1 MESKFGS
8 LRGNGPQDRSL
19 GRGAWTTARGG
30 AKWSPGGGQG
40 RARPSLR
47 PRRASRA
54 KFRCPARTEGLQQ
67 ERLAPPS
74 PPGEV
79 KQREAP
85 PSCAALW
92 DPIVLAPP
100 SIAQALGGPAC
111 ARRRESKPHR
121 PSFLLLF
128 LAALPSSAR
137 AGSEERRAHR
147 ASRAWP
153 PALVCR
159 ELTKGT
165 SGQRVSAQW
174 RELQFI
180 SILLLFD
187 IHTPALFTTK

>member
-1 MESKFGS
+1 MESW
-8 LRGNGPQDRSL
+8 R
-19 GRGAWTTARGG
+19 
-30 AKWSPGGGQG
+30 
-40 RARPSLR
+40 RARPR
-47 PRRASRA
+47 PA
-54 KFRCPARTEGLQQ
+54 KSAAPQGLSSEVQVPCAHGGAAAGT
-67 ERLAPPS
+67 LGP

-137 AGSEERRAHR
+137 AGSEERRAHP

>member
-1 MESKFGS
+1 MGQNGVLEAGKAAPGQVCGPAGPLERSSGA
-8 LRGNGPQDRSL
+8 LRAR
-19 GRGAWTTARGG
+19 RGCSRNAWPPARGSQATRG
-30 AKWSPGGGQG
+30 PSKLRSPVGPHCSGSPLH
-40 RARPSLR
+40 RPGPRWPSVR
-47 PRRASRA
+47 PQKR
-54 KFRCPARTEGLQQ
+54 
-67 ERLAPPS
+67 
-74 PPGEV
+74 
-79 KQREAP
+79 KQT
-85 PSCAALW
+85 
-92 DPIVLAPP
+92 
-100 SIAQALGGPAC
+100 
-111 ARRRESKPHR
+111 HR

-137 AGSEERRAHR
+137 AGSEERRAHP

-187 IHTPALFTTK
+187 VHTPALFTTK